1 MVNLMPSKKP
11 EPPADVEFEIVD
23 PDTLRDAVRVFQVE
37 PDAPAVSVTVELTA
51 SQAQLLAFRGNE
63 RHGLEGDAAIKREV
77 ERVVLEDIGAGL
89 FDLRSRVS
97 TWHGLIRA
105 ARRPEKGEPGE

>member
-1 MVNLMPSKKP
+1 MPSKKP
-11 EPPADVEFEIVD
+11 ELPADVEFDIVD
-23 PDTLRDAVRVFQVE
+23 PDMLRDALRVLQVP
-37 PDAPAVSVTVELTA
+37 PDAPAVSVKVELTTI
-51 SQAQLLAFRGNE
+51 QAQFLAMRGNE

-89 FDLRSRVS
+89 FDLRSLVS

-105 ARRPEKGEPGE
+105 ARRPRKAEQGE